1 MIRHLATSTPR
12 PNARRNALAP
22 YRRSCDCEG
31 STANDGATG
40 TVGSRAGRA
49 VALHVVAMAAV
60 CAMAVWLLRDASRPI
75 EDDDTPSGWSAAHA
89 EPEDLPRCTVRASIA
104 PDDVARLGAR
114 RWVLSPTL
122 SHRTSIAVP
131 RYVDVAADGRFSFE
145 VPCIDRRD
153 VDGFFVLEAW
163 PADDTWPSLDR
174 VPMAAFFVRGAT
186 FRSGSD
192 VPKRLVA
199 TISNTGLESLT
210 DAELQADWNRMM
222 RLDRHGRKS
231 PDGALAGDSESD
243 PDDQPPLGKD
253 PYEGGVGWDRLPL
266 EILRRNDGKWI
277 DLLTHDAR
285 IRPPAQGNFAQL
297 GILTALRRLRQQ
309 PDPVAIRFLTGTD
322 RVVEFPDMP
331 VLRVQLENV
340 DAEGLPIAVT
350 SHMYDQWGVETRL
363 PDGLPAFATHAYALG
378 SSGVREFGDLVLGH
392 GQSRVVLVKV
402 REQYNPLPLGK
413 VQLRVHYVDHG
424 CFWDARLGSTP
435 VVTFRSEPIDVEVRP
450 RVLTLDRHRVR
461 ELEKAL
467 LAIGP
472 RDPFVMSKERAAW
485 ADDFDEPARTPA
497 DKLIQ
502 GGMASIGVL
511 LAHVDDTS
519 LAPHQQ
525 LRLFGLLS
533 TLTGMFV
540 AEPDPTVS
548 GAPSDKAIRDPE
560 CAEARD
566 WLRLRRATWAP
577 YRGAILLRIE

>member
-1 MIRHLATSTPR
+1 MT
-12 PNARRNALAP
+12 
-22 YRRSCDCEG
+22 
-31 STANDGATG
+31 
-40 TVGSRAGRA
+40 
-49 VALHVVAMAAV
+49 AV
-60 CAMAVWLLRDASRPI
+60 CAMAVWLLRDASRSI
-75 EDDDTPSGWSAAHA
+75 EDDSPSSGWSTSPAG
-89 EPEDLPRCTVRASIA
+89 PEDLPRFTVRASVD

-114 RWVLSPTL
+114 RWVLTPKFSQLSP
-122 SHRTSIAVP
+122 IAVP
-131 RYVDVAADGRFSFE
+131 SYVDVPADGRFSFE
-145 VPCIDRRD
+145 VPCIEPSDLA
-153 VDGFFVLEAW
+153 GFFVLEPW
-163 PADDTWPSLDR
+163 PADGTWPSLDR

-186 FRSGSD
+186 FMSGSD

-199 TISNTGLESLT
+199 TMSNTGLESLT

-222 RLDRHGRKS
+222 RLDRYGRKS
-231 PDGALAGDSESD
+231 LAGDSEND

-253 PYEGGVGWDRLPL
+253 HYEGRVGWDRLPL

-277 DLLTHDAR
+277 DLLTRDAR
-285 IRPPAQGNFAQL
+285 VRPPAQGNFAQL
-297 GILTALRRLRQQ
+297 GILTTLRRLRRQ
-309 PDPVAIRFLTGTD
+309 PDPVAIRFMTGTD

-340 DAEGLPIAVT
+340 DAEGFPIAVT
-350 SHMYDQWGVETRL
+350 SHMHDQWGVETRL
-363 PDGLPAFATHAYALG
+363 PDGLPAFPTYPYTLG
-378 SSGVREFGDLVLGH
+378 SSGVPEFGDLVLGH
-392 GQSRVVLVKV
+392 GQTRVVLVKV

-424 CFWDARLGSTP
+424 WFWDARLGSTP

-450 RVLTLDRHRVR
+450 RVLTLNRHRVR

-472 RDPFVMSKERAAW
+472 QDPFVMSEERAAW
-485 ADDFDEPARTPA
+485 ADYFDEPARTPT

-502 GGMASIGVL
+502 GGMASVGVL

-540 AEPDPTVS
+540 RDPLPYAS
-548 GAPSDKAIRDPE
+548 GVPSDEALRDPE
-560 CAEARD
+560 GAEAQN

-577 YRGAILLRIE
+577 YRGAVLLRIE